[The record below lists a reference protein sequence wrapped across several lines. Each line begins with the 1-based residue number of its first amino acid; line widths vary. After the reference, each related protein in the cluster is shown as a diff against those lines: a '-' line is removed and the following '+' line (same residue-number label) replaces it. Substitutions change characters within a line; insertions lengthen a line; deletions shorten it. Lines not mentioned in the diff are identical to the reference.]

1 MAFSTAN
8 ERREALPPAT
18 LRRIGEFSQD
28 YSRIYRDLE
37 NLCKAEPMVFRAL
50 VTYYGAKDRCDWNR
64 YTRLSLNTFDSMWN
78 HLEGQTLQ
86 NPYHLV
92 VALHAAQ
99 YLVEGPYVE
108 LTKALARA
116 ISTVIPRDVDPPKCV
131 GPDGIRVLADGTI
144 HDPESLS
151 ESRDVRLLEDIEDN
165 HWRLYGALRRACN
178 ANKETLDRV
187 KQYYGRPERMG
198 WHAENQAS
206 LKTFDSVWGILTSA
220 VMETR
225 NPRYLVKALTM
236 ESSAAPKSEPS
247 EVVGGLINDIIATD
261 VVMPDDL

>member
-1 MAFSTAN
+1 MDPRDATAAPRN
-8 ERREALPPAT
+8 LTCVTHLPAHHT
-18 LRRIGEFSQD
+18 RLYIR
-28 YSRIYRDLE
+28 
-37 NLCKAEPMVFRAL
+37 LCCLCAIDSVLLGAL
-50 VTYYGAKDRCDWNR
+50 VDYYGNATRCNWDYGFRSSVKRFQSLWRLLERQSEDNR
-64 YTRLSLNTFDSMWN
+64 
-78 HLEGQTLQ
+78 

-92 VALHAAQ
+92 VALYAAK
-99 YLVEGPYVE
+99 YRADDSICNEAEV
-108 LTKALARA
+108 LARA
-116 ISTVIPRDVDPPKCV
+116 IAALIVPGVRPPECV